1 MSPKTVLLVDDDP
14 DLIEAHSQVLES
26 AGFEVL
32 VAHDGPTGFALAT
45 ARRPDVAVLDVIM
58 SQPDEGFVLA
68 RQLREDPRTADV
80 PLVLLTGLNAV
91 NAASGR
97 PFQLSDRD
105 RDEHWLPVDR
115 VVDKPLHPY
124 RLVALVRELAY
135 RGALA

>member
-32 VAHDGPTGFALAT
+32 KAQDGPSGFALAT
-45 ARRPDVAVLDVIM
+45 ERPPDVAVLDVIM
-58 SQPDEGFVLA
+58 NEPDEGFVLA
-68 RQLREDPRTADV
+68 RRLREDPRTTHV
-80 PLVLLTGLNAV
+80 PLVLLTGLNVV
-91 NAASGR
+91 NAAEGR
-97 PFQLSDRD
+97 PFQISDRD

-135 RGALA
+135 RGAIA